1 MLLSFVWMMSCNPA
15 QLIRA
20 PKIKP
25 MPKVDTSAQE
35 ARQHLYTASYF
46 HVKQDQANMELHLQ
60 QAWLRT
66 EDPGICIFW
75 GDLLLEMQLKDEA
88 KQRWEDCLS
97 ATMPSNTNHRQQIWR
112 RLNALN
118 LLDSN

>member
-66 EDPGICIFW
+66 EDPGICVFFGGSVARNAAKGRSKTALGGLFKRHNAIQYKIIDNRF
-75 GDLLLEMQLKDEA
+75 GDDLTL
-88 KQRWEDCLS
+88 
-97 ATMPSNTNHRQQIWR
+97 
-112 RLNALN
+112 
-118 LLDSN
+118 